1 MEYIIELRNV
11 VKLFK
16 HYAVLQG
23 LNFGVQKGQ
32 LLGLIGKSGEGKTT
46 FLRVMIGFYK
56 IDSGVIL
63 FQGKDVSKN
72 AQQIIKHIGY
82 CTQDNSFYPEL
93 SIYENLIFY
102 GKMYGMKSAIL
113 KQRVEELLKLV
124 DLTERKENVA
134 GAISGGMKR
143 RLDLAIALLHN
154 PDILILD
161 EPTAGLDPIMTKEIW
176 NLIEDINK
184 KGTTVIVSSHE
195 LDNLERKCTSIAV
208 LSKGK
213 MAVYPMP
220 ILKRKYK
227 TKSLMDAFDE
237 IISDVEDKK

>member
-16 HYAVLQG
+16 HHAVLQG

-93 SIYENLIFY
+93 SIYISGTVEPMMEAFEKTY
-102 GKMYGMKSAIL
+102 PTQL
-113 KQRVEELLKLV
+113 KELLK
-124 DLTERKENVA
+124 KF
-134 GAISGGMKR
+134 
-143 RLDLAIALLHN
+143 H
-154 PDILILD
+154 
-161 EPTAGLDPIMTKEIW
+161 
-176 NLIEDINK
+176 
-184 KGTTVIVSSHE
+184 
-195 LDNLERKCTSIAV
+195 
-208 LSKGK
+208 
-213 MAVYPMP
+213 
-220 ILKRKYK
+220 
-227 TKSLMDAFDE
+227 
-237 IISDVEDKK
+237 